1 MAEVLIVFIVIGL
14 PIVGGL
20 ALAGYMEWL
29 KYRRRS
35 LPPSEKIS
43 QLEKQLHELRMEN
56 QQLRRRIQN
65 LETIVA
71 SVEWDRVLKELSQ
84 PPTLEEGFKHLRGT
98 SLQKEL

>member
-14 PIVGGL
+14 PVLGGL
-20 ALAGYMEWL
+20 ALAGYMQWL
-29 KYRRRS
+29 KYRQRGS
-35 LPPSEKIS
+35 PPSEKIS
-43 QLEKQLHELRMEN
+43 QLEKQLHELQMEN

-84 PPTLEEGFKHLRGT
+84 PPTLGEGLQSLRGT
-98 SLQKEL
+98 PLQKEL